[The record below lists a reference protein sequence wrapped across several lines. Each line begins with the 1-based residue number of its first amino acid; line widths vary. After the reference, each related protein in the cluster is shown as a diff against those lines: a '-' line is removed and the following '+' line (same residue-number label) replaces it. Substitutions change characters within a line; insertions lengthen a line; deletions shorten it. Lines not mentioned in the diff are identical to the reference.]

1 MKLTALE
8 PRNTRLSAFS
18 KSLNLMKNEF
28 VICVKNGDY
37 PASLELRKLYRVL
50 PDESAHA
57 KHLVRIVDES
67 GEDYLYPESY
77 FVSVKLEEAARR
89 AVGRAEASDTVAGSR
104 SARMG

>member
-1 MKLTALE
+1 
-8 PRNTRLSAFS
+8 
-18 KSLNLMKNEF
+18 MKNEF

-50 PDESAHA
+50 PDEAAQA

-67 GEDYLYPESY
+67 GEYYLYPEGY

-89 AVGRAEASDTVAGSR
+89 AVGRAEAFGTVAGSR